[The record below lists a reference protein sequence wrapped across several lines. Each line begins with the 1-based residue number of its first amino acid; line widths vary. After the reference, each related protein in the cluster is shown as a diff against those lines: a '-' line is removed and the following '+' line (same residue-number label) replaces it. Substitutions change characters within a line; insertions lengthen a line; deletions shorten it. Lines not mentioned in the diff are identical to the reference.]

1 MKKHTGFNRQCMR
14 QKNTHWMC
22 TASML
27 SRTSFDAH
35 CVDSL
40 FGERVPGEGALGKGV
55 AKAASPTPVPA
66 SSVGS
71 RRDLPCQLLLARA
84 PLAPRAVLLLNT
96 CGYLFSSCGH
106 SQKELSTFTHSSPCQ
121 ECVWLSCRAVRWPGS
136 ERRYPQAARK

>member
-40 FGERVPGEGALGKGV
+40 FGERVAGEGALGKGV
-55 AKAASPTPVPA
+55 AQAASPTPVPA

-84 PLAPRAVLLLNT
+84 PLAPRVVLDLWRRVAYFSGS
-96 CGYLFSSCGH
+96 GY
-106 SQKELSTFTHSSPCQ
+106 SQKELSIWSHSAQCA
-121 ECVWLSCRAVRWPGS
+121 ECDHVLGVLRVQADRPGKTTPS
-136 ERRYPQAARK
+136 ARE